1 VAHRVTITE
10 NEKGL
15 DPYLINALGS
25 RGVSQDQHE
34 TKMRNLRRI
43 SAGGV
48 RILAL
53 SHDCYRVDGM
63 AGTYNPHTDTWDSQ

>member
-1 VAHRVTITE
+1 MAITE

-15 DPYLINALGS
+15 DPYLINALAA
-25 RGVSQDQHE
+25 RGVSQEQHE
-34 TKMRNLRRI
+34 TRMRNLRRI

-48 RILAL
+48 RIFAL

-63 AGTYNPHTDTWDSQ
+63 AGTYKPYTDTWS